1 MNVEELKLRRFEDE
15 FKFSASRSSGAG
27 GQNVNKVNTKVEL
40 RFDVLAS
47 QLLSDDEKTIIT
59 QKLSSQLTNDNVLIL
74 YSQTERSQLQNK
86 ELTIEKFYKLI
97 SKALTPRK
105 KRKPSLP
112 SATSKEKR
120 LQSKKKTSEKKEL
133 RKRIE

>member
-1 MNVEELKLRRFEDE
+1 MNVEELKLRGFEDE
-15 FKFSASRSSGAG
+15 LKFSASRSSGAG

-47 QLLSDDEKTIIT
+47 QHLSEEEKSMII
-59 QKLSSQLTNDNVLIL
+59 QKINNQLTNDNILLIT
-74 YSQTERSQLQNK
+74 SQSARSQIQNK
-86 ELTIEKFYKLI
+86 EKTIEKFFLLI

-105 KRKPSLP
+105 KRKPTRP

-120 LQSKKKTSEKKEL
+120 LQSKKMISEKKDL
-133 RKRIE
+133 RKRID

>member
-1 MNVEELKLRRFEDE
+1 MNIEELKLRGFEDE
-15 FKFSASRSSGAG
+15 LNFSASRSSGAG

-40 RFDVLAS
+40 RFDILAS
-47 QLLSDDEKTIIT
+47 QYLSDEEKALII
-59 QKLSSQLTNDNVLIL
+59 QKLTSQLTNENILLIS
-74 YSQTERSQLQNK
+74 SQETRSQLQNK
-86 ELTIEKFYKLI
+86 ELVIEKFYQLI
-97 SKALTPRK
+97 SKALTQRK
-105 KRKPSLP
+105 KRKPTAP